1 MLTVLALALGVVLQ
15 DPTQAETQTAAA
27 PDSVQVVRDSLARKR
42 APGERRE
49 RHDHDAMRARKA
61 RTPLTPELL
70 ANAYRDAAA
79 REIISRARSAR
90 LAQDSS
96 LEAYDARTLQ
106 RVSAGL
112 GLRATGRMRLMF
124 RTESATRVRWQ
135 RGTGVWIDVEGTR
148 TAIPMAF
155 PGARAIAGTLEMS
168 PVPYFPGREGLLR
181 FTGMERVTDQEGLFI
196 HPLAEGA
203 EAYYRYEAGDT
214 ISYSLPD
221 GRTIRIAE
229 VTVRARE
236 PAFDLILGSLWF
248 DLTSA
253 QVVRAAYRPA
263 APFDIKKFVEEEEGE
278 EEFKDVPRAVR
289 PLIFPMVAT
298 LEAFTVEYGLHQGRW
313 WLPRLQSVNGR
324 IQVGVMRSPFE
335 VFETFT
341 YSSVNGTERLPEIV
355 IDTLGP
361 RNKSNVQINVGPWD
375 NDDEHFEN
383 GFGDCAPG
391 DTLTRT
397 EMRYNKSIPVAI
409 RIPCDTVALASS
421 PALPKSIYDPS
432 DELFGAREREELEQE
447 LSFGLQPEWGPQS
460 IDWSFLERG
469 MLRYNRVEGL
479 SVGGAFS
486 QELGSG
492 LSWRAAGRIGHADLE
507 PNVDLRITRGDAV
520 RGIALGAYRRLAVVD
535 DWGSPLGLGNSVNAF
550 LFGRDE
556 GFYYRTAG
564 LEALGVLGPLEWR
577 VFGERQRTA
586 HVETQLSLPHAINGL
601 RFRENVVATRADLA
615 GASVRLP
622 FSFGLD
628 PQSLRLSGALR
639 AEGAT
644 GDLEFARAAVDMT
657 FMRTLPW
664 RLAGALTVSGG
675 TTTGD
680 VPPQRL
686 WYLGGTH
693 TVRGQSIGT
702 STGDAYWF
710 GRAEVSTDRLA
721 FRPVV
726 FFDGGWAGSRDDWS
740 HPGKPILG
748 AGLGWSVFEGLVR
761 FDLAKGIRPNRGVR
775 ASLYLDANF

>member
-1 MLTVLALALGVVLQ
+1 MLTALALALGVALQ
-15 DPTQAETQTAAA
+15 NPQQPETQTAVA
-27 PDSVQVVRDSLARKR
+27 PDTVPTVRDSL
-42 APGERRE
+42 ERDRRR
-49 RHDHDAMRARKA
+49 RHDHDMPEGLRARKT
-61 RTPLTPELL
+61 RTALTPELL

-79 REIISRARSAR
+79 REIVSRARAAR
-90 LAQDSS
+90 LEQDSTI
-96 LEAYDARTLQ
+96 LAYEARALQ
-106 RVSAGL
+106 RISAGL
-112 GLRATGRMRLMF
+112 GLRAMGRERLMF

-135 RGTGVWIDVEGTR
+135 RGVGAWIDVEGTR

-196 HPLAEGA
+196 HPLAAGA
-203 EAYYRYEAGDT
+203 EAYYRYQAGDT
-214 ISYSLPD
+214 ISYSLPT
-221 GRTIRIAE
+221 GQTIRIAE

-248 DLTSA
+248 DLGSA

-278 EEFKDVPRAVR
+278 EEFDDVPRAIR
-289 PLIFPMVAT
+289 PLIFPMIAT

-324 IQVGVMRSPFE
+324 VQVGVMRSPFE

-341 YSSVNGTERLPEIV
+341 YASVNGTDPLPEIV

-361 RNKSNVQINVGPWD
+361 RNKTSVQINIAGTAK
-375 NDDEHFEN
+375 DDKFEN
-383 GFGDCAPG
+383 GFGDCEPG
-391 DTLTRT
+391 DTLTQT
-397 EMRYNKSIPVAI
+397 EMRYNKSVPVAV
-409 RIPCDTVALASS
+409 RIPCDTAALARS
-421 PALPKSIYDPS
+421 PALPPSIFDPS
-432 DELFGAREREELEQE
+432 DELFGARERAELEQE
-447 LSFGLQPEWGPQS
+447 LSFGLQPEWSPQS
-460 IDWSFLERG
+460 IDWSILERG

-479 SVGGAFS
+479 SAGGAIA

-507 PNVDLRITRGDAV
+507 PNVDLRITRGDAI
-520 RGIALGAYRRLAVVD
+520 RGIALGVYRRLAVVD
-535 DWGSPLGLGNSVNAF
+535 DWGSPLGLGNSANAL

-564 LEALGVLGPLEWR
+564 IEASGVLGPLEWR
-577 VFGERQRTA
+577 LFGERQRTA
-586 HVETQLSLPHAINGL
+586 RVETQLSLPHAINGL
-601 RFRENVVATRADLA
+601 KFRDNVVATRADLA
-615 GASVRLP
+615 GASVRIP
-622 FSFGLD
+622 FNFGLD
-628 PQSLRLSGALR
+628 PQALRLSGSLR

-664 RLAGALTVSGG
+664 RLAGALTMSGG
-675 TTTGD
+675 TTAGN

-693 TVRGQSIGT
+693 TIRGHSIGT
-702 STGDAYWF
+702 SAGDAYWF
-710 GRAEVSTDRLA
+710 GRAELSTDRLA

-726 FFDGGWAGSRDDWS
+726 FVDGGWAGSRDDWA
-740 HPGKPILG
+740 HPGKPMLG
-748 AGLGWSVFEGLVR
+748 AGLGWSLMEGLVR